1 MRKVMHNKKHI
12 MGIVRACLVVLL
24 AAILLPGSA
33 RATQNVENTYALVV
47 TTGNDSGEGVSYFA
61 LEYVDTDGYTH
72 MEYVFPF
79 KDGLKNALNM
89 ASNNGDYALES
100 ALERGKTN
108 TYFFQP
114 EFEVSEITGLDIYC
128 QGTQGEM
135 YSWDSIQRFPDCVF
149 GRTQWKRR
157 RCI

>member
-1 MRKVMHNKKHI
+1 MHNKKRI
-12 MGIVRACLVVLL
+12 LGIVGACLFALFIALV
-24 AAILLPGSA
+24 LPGT
-33 RATQNVENTYALVV
+33 ATAAQNVENTYAVVV

-79 KDGLKNALNM
+79 KGGLQDSLNM
-89 ASNNGDYALES
+89 ASRDGNYASES

-114 EFEVSEITGLDIYC
+114 EFEVAEVTGLDIYC
-128 QGTQGEM
+128 QGQQGEL
-135 YSWDSIQRFPDCVF
+135 YSWDVSGLR
-149 GRTQWKRR
+149 
-157 RCI
+157 